1 MILQNADGQLVT
13 VLITSRNRPDEL
25 RSTLKTLRSQEYR
38 PIELVVVDDHSNQ
51 PLEAIVSREWPGAR
65 VYRNADNLGLI
76 ASRSLGMRLASGAD
90 ILSLDDD
97 SCLIDPQ
104 CLSCAVARMGE
115 APDLGVLTFCVH
127 PGLEFDANRRGA
139 ASES

>member
-1 MILQNADGQLVT
+1 MEVVGV
-13 VLITSRNRPDEL
+13 DEL
-25 RSTLKTLRSQEYR
+25 W
-38 PIELVVVDDHSNQ
+38 NQ
-51 PLEAIVSREWPGAR
+51 PLEAIVSWEWPGAR

-76 ASRSLGMRLASGAD
+76 ASRSLWMRLASGAY

-104 CLSCAVARMGE
+104 GLSCAVARMVE